1 MCSPCSKP
9 QLASSPGTTGWRWAR
24 GASLRRKPLIP
35 LASTGSG
42 GLATHAAALTR
53 FSRSSTTP
61 LGTAPSAEA
70 RHLRRSLPTP
80 PASSPK
86 RPRMSQDPRVHP
98 PPATWTPQLSAQITR
113 RLLSDRIL
121 FFAGRSLSSAPH
133 VPSFVASRVFSSS
146 QPFKKI
152 AESTLRC
159 ESPFDV
165 TLSMSF

>member
-1 MCSPCSKP
+1 MR
-9 QLASSPGTTGWRWAR
+9 SSHVGPVRCLLRTYGPTKGYVFGNFGESSDNVLSLLKTTTGIVARDNWMGWAR

-86 RPRMSQDPRVHP
+86 RPRMSQNPR
-98 PPATWTPQLSAQITR
+98 AT
-113 RLLSDRIL
+113 
-121 FFAGRSLSSAPH
+121 
-133 VPSFVASRVFSSS
+133 PSTSNVDAST
-146 QPFKKI
+146 K
-152 AESTLRC
+152 C
-159 ESPFDV
+159 
-165 TLSMSF
+165 

>member
-98 PPATWTPQLSAQITR
+98 PPPATWTPQLSAQITR

-146 QPFKKI
+146 QPFKK
-152 AESTLRC
+152 SPNP
-159 ESPFDV
+159 PFDV
-165 TLSMSF
+165 NHLLM